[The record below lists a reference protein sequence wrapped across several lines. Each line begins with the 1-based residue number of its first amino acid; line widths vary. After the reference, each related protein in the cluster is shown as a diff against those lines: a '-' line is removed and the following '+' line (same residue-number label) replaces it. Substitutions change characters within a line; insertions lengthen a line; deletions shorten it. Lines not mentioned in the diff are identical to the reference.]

1 LGTVFL
7 FLDFD
12 GVLHPVGT
20 PALAEDF
27 TLLDN
32 PELFC
37 FLSILEEILAPY
49 SNVRIIVS
57 SDWRRLF
64 DDETL
69 IRLLGGLGPR
79 FEGIV
84 ECYNQVRA
92 TEISHEAQRRSL
104 SYWIALD
111 DHPSVVQAAILDKR
125 FVPTNAKLG
134 ISDPVTQSVLQAV
147 LTRIT
152 KDLCSPIE

>member
-1 LGTVFL
+1 MVIHPVL

-20 PALAEDF
+20 PALSEDF
-27 TLLDN
+27 MLIDN

-37 FLSILEEILAPY
+37 YLPILERLLEPHA
-49 SNVRIIVS
+49 NVRIIVS

-79 FEGIV
+79 FEGVV
-84 ECYNQVRA
+84 ECFGGMRA
-92 TEISHEAQRRSL
+92 EEIRDEAQRRGL
-104 SYWIALD
+104 SRWIALD
-111 DHPSVVQAAILDKR
+111 DHKSVVEAAATDIR
-125 FVPTNAKLG
+125 FVPTSPAYG
-134 ISDPVTQSVLQAV
+134 ISEPATLAALKIALAR
-147 LTRIT
+147 LTAE
-152 KDLCSPIE
+152 LH